1 MTNEPYNKALMEHRM
16 GQVEGT
22 VKAEADSNA
31 EFRRYVRESLERIE
45 SRFHQL
51 DKEVA
56 INKTKAGLVSGGVG
70 FLASLPMSL
79 TALIKSL
86 GASS

>member
-1 MTNEPYNKALMEHRM
+1 MVGDTKPVLEYRM
-16 GQVEGT
+16 AQLEGT
-22 VKAEADSNA
+22 VKAEAESNS
-31 EFRRYVRESLERIE
+31 EFRKYVRESLERIE
-45 SRFHQL
+45 SRFHEL

-56 INKTKAGLVSGGVG
+56 INRTRAGIVSGGVG

-79 TALIKSL
+79 AALIKSI